1 MKSKEDIRLAVKS
14 KLSQLKESPDDIVWT
29 NIEKHLRKKKKRRA
43 LIFWLIGG
51 LIGLFMGVF
60 WYASNFN
67 SQNEIKT
74 TNNKLNDTQTTNK
87 SIITSDNDS
96 DQKLIAN
103 EDKNSTSINE
113 NTTLTKLTSEN
124 FKDKIASNDSN
135 ALKEQIQNNKTK
147 KSIQESLLL
156 EESPSNKKEV
166 TILTESNDEFTKED
180 KEKVSKDSIPSE
192 KIKENKIKKTEK
204 LKDSTKVEDKSRWS
218 FTPHVLMSNY
228 GALNTTTSDIQSFN
242 YGLLASY
249 RMTKSAYIRIG
260 IRRLDLQ
267 QTINSESEN
276 RVQYLE
282 FPLEIKYAP
291 FDKKI
296 NPYFTGGLSYFV
308 LQDSSPESLNSS
320 YYKATLGF
328 NIGLGVETRLI
339 DNFYLNLETYF
350 NYQLKPFISE
360 NETKSYTLSIQTGI
374 EYRF

>member
-1 MKSKEDIRLAVKS
+1 
-14 KLSQLKESPDDIVWT
+14 
-29 NIEKHLRKKKKRRA
+29 
-43 LIFWLIGG
+43 
-51 LIGLFMGVF
+51 
-60 WYASNFN
+60 
-67 SQNEIKT
+67 
-74 TNNKLNDTQTTNK
+74 
-87 SIITSDNDS
+87 
-96 DQKLIAN
+96 
-103 EDKNSTSINE
+103 
-113 NTTLTKLTSEN
+113 
-124 FKDKIASNDSN
+124 
-135 ALKEQIQNNKTK
+135 
-147 KSIQESLLL
+147 LLL
-156 EESPSNKKEV
+156 EECPSNKKEV